1 MHPIIRLSFPA
12 LAATLLFGRPI
23 MNAAEPSSAPD
34 WLEHA
39 VFYEIYPQ
47 SFRDSNGDGIGD
59 LPGIIERLPYLR
71 SLGVTGLWLN
81 PCFES
86 PFRDAG
92 YDVSDFYKVAPRYG
106 TNDDLRNLFAEA
118 RKLGMHVM
126 LDLVAGHTS
135 DQHPW
140 FRESQRHERNR
151 YTDWYIWTNSVW
163 TWSAPN
169 QQVVVGA
176 AERDANYIP
185 NFFYFQPAL
194 NYGYAQPDPKAP
206 WQQPVDAPGPQ
217 AVRAELKNIMRFW
230 FDLGASGFRVDMA
243 GSLVKSDPDGRATAA
258 LWHEFRA
265 WMDRE
270 YPDRAMVSEWS
281 TPQVAIP
288 NGFHMDFLLP
298 FNKPGYVS
306 LFRKI
311 APDATAFFDRSGR
324 GDIRRFLDEF
334 EPLYAATKRQ
344 GFIAIPT
351 GNHDTVPRIGDGK
364 DPRELAVAYAFLLTM
379 PGVPFIYYG
388 DEIGMRSAVGLPSKE
403 GGFGRTGAR
412 TPMQWDASPDA
423 GFSTAPAGR
432 LYLPVDPAPDRPTVA
447 AQEGDPA
454 STLNTV
460 RALIALRQAHPALQ
474 ASGTFTAVVAR
485 AGELPFVYERA
496 KGDERILV
504 AVNPAALPCEV
515 RLPEGV
521 GVNAAQELAGIDR
534 TLAGEPDALRVDER
548 GWSVKLP
555 PVSYA
560 VVKLE

>member
-1 MHPIIRLSFPA
+1 MHSTGQRLVLA
-12 LAATLLFGRPI
+12 IAATLCFGPPI
-23 MNAAEPSSAPD
+23 MSAAESSPASD

-47 SFRDSNGDGIGD
+47 SFLDTNGDGIGD
-59 LPGIIERLPYLR
+59 LRGIIEKLPYLH
-71 SLGVTGLWLN
+71 SLGVTALWIN

-92 YDVSDFYKVAPRYG
+92 YDISDFYRVAPRYG
-106 TNDDLRNLFAEA
+106 TNEDLRTLFAEA
-118 RKLGMHVM
+118 RKLGLRVM

-140 FRESQRHERNR
+140 YRESQRHERNR
-151 YTDWYIWTNSVW
+151 YTDWYIWTDSVW

-185 NFFYFQPAL
+185 NFFCFQPAL
-194 NYGYAQPDPKAP
+194 NYGYAQPDPKLP
-206 WQQPVDAPGPQ
+206 WQQPVDAPGPR
-217 AVRAELKNIMRFW
+217 AVREELKKIMRFW

-243 GSLVKSDPDGRATAA
+243 GSLVKNDPDGRATAA

-270 YPDRAMVSEWS
+270 YPDRALVSEWS
-281 TPQVAIP
+281 EPRVAIP
-288 NGFHMDFLLP
+288 AGFHMDFLLP
-298 FNKPGYVS
+298 FSKPGYKS
-306 LFRKI
+306 LFR
-311 APDATAFFDRSGR
+311 PTTPEATAFFDSSGR

-334 EPLYAATKRQ
+334 EPLYAATRDH

-351 GNHDTVPRIGDGK
+351 GNHDTVPRLGDGK
-364 DPRELAVAYAFLLTM
+364 DPRELDVAYAFLLTM

-388 DEIGMRSAVGLPSKE
+388 DEIGLRSVAGLPSKE

-412 TPMQWDASPDA
+412 TPMQWDASPNA
-423 GFSTAPAGR
+423 GFSAASADR
-432 LYLPVDPAPDRPTVA
+432 LYLPIDSAADRPTVA
-447 AQEGDPA
+447 AQEGDPH

-474 ASGTFTAVVAR
+474 ASGAFAAVVAR
-485 AGELPFVYERA
+485 TGEVPFVYERSS
-496 KGDERILV
+496 GRERILV
-504 AVNPAALPCEV
+504 AVNPAARPCEV
-515 RLPEGV
+515 RLPATVKFSEV
-521 GVNAAQELAGIDR
+521 R
-534 TLAGEPDALRVDER
+534 KLAGEAEAFQDDAR
-548 GWSVKLP
+548 GWTVKLP
-555 PVSYA
+555 AVSYA
-560 VVKLE
+560 VVGID

>member
-1 MHPIIRLSFPA
+1 MS
-12 LAATLLFGRPI
+12 
-23 MNAAEPSSAPD
+23 AAESSAAPA
-34 WLEHA
+34 WLERA

-47 SFRDSNGDGIGD
+47 SYLDTNADGIGD
-59 LPGIIERLPYLR
+59 LRGIIEKLPYLHR
-71 SLGVTGLWLN
+71 LGVTALWIN

-92 YDVSDFYKVAPRYG
+92 YDISDFYRVAPRYG
-106 TNDDLRNLFAEA
+106 TNDDLRTLFAEA
-118 RKLGMHVM
+118 RKLGMRVM

-140 FRESQRHERNR
+140 FRASQSFERNR
-151 YTDWYIWTNSVW
+151 YSDWYIWTDSVW

-206 WQQPVDAPGPQ
+206 WQQPVDAPGPR
-217 AVRAELKNIMRFW
+217 AVREELKKIMRFW

-243 GSLVKSDPDGRATAA
+243 GSLVKNDSDGRATAA
-258 LWHEFRA
+258 LWQEFRA

-270 YPDRAMVSEWS
+270 YPDCALVSEWS
-281 TPQVAIP
+281 EPRVAIP
-288 NGFHMDFLLP
+288 AGFHMDFLLP
-298 FNKPGYVS
+298 FSKPGYKS
-306 LFRKI
+306 LFRPT
-311 APDATAFFDRSGR
+311 APEVTAFFDSSGR

-334 EPLYAATKRQ
+334 EPLYAATREH

-351 GNHDTVPRIGDGK
+351 GNHDTVPRLGDGK

-388 DEIGMRSAVGLPSKE
+388 DEIGMRSVAGLPSKE

-412 TPMQWDASPDA
+412 TPMQWDASPNA
-423 GFSTAPAGR
+423 GFSAAPPGQ
-432 LYLPVDPAPDRPTVA
+432 LYLPIDAAADRPTVA
-447 AQEGDPA
+447 AQEGDPN
-454 STLNTV
+454 STLNVV
-460 RALIALRQAHPALQ
+460 RSLIALREAHPALQ
-474 ASGTFTAVVAR
+474 ASGGFAAVVAE
-485 AGELPFVYERA
+485 AGRLPFVYQRT

-504 AVNPAALPCEV
+504 AVNPAARPCEV
-515 RLPEGV
+515 RLPATARFAE
-521 GVNAAQELAGIDR
+521 AR
-534 TLAGEPDALRVDER
+534 KLAGEAGALQSDAQ
-548 GWSVKLP
+548 GWTVKLP
-555 PVSYA
+555 AVSYA
-560 VVKLE
+560 VVEIR

>member
-1 MHPIIRLSFPA
+1 MHSTGQRLVLA
-12 LAATLLFGRPI
+12 IAATLCFGPPI
-23 MNAAEPSSAPD
+23 MSAAESSPASD

-47 SFRDSNGDGIGD
+47 SFLDTNGDGIGD
-59 LPGIIERLPYLR
+59 LRGIIEKLPYLH
-71 SLGVTGLWLN
+71 SLGVTALWIN

-92 YDVSDFYKVAPRYG
+92 YDISDFYRVAPRYG
-106 TNDDLRNLFAEA
+106 TNEDLRTLFAEA
-118 RKLGMHVM
+118 RKLGLRVM

-140 FRESQRHERNR
+140 YRESQRHERNR
-151 YTDWYIWTNSVW
+151 YTDWYIWTDSVW

-185 NFFYFQPAL
+185 NFFCFQPAL
-194 NYGYAQPDPKAP
+194 NYGYAQPDPKLP
-206 WQQPVDAPGPQ
+206 WQQPVDAPGPR
-217 AVRAELKNIMRFW
+217 AVREELKKIMRFW

-243 GSLVKSDPDGRATAA
+243 GSLVKNDPDGRATAA

-270 YPDRAMVSEWS
+270 YPDRALVSEWS
-281 TPQVAIP
+281 EPRVAIP
-288 NGFHMDFLLP
+288 AGFHMDFLLP
-298 FNKPGYVS
+298 FSKPGYKS
-306 LFRKI
+306 LFR
-311 APDATAFFDRSGR
+311 PTTPEATAFFDSSGR

-334 EPLYAATKRQ
+334 EPLYAATRDH

-351 GNHDTVPRIGDGK
+351 GNHDTVPRLGDGK
-364 DPRELAVAYAFLLTM
+364 DPRELDVAYAFLLTM

-388 DEIGMRSAVGLPSKE
+388 DEIGLRSVAGLPSKE

-412 TPMQWDASPDA
+412 TPMQWDASPNA
-423 GFSTAPAGR
+423 GFSAASADR
-432 LYLPVDPAPDRPTVA
+432 LYLPIDSAADRPTVA
-447 AQEGDPA
+447 AQEGYPH

-474 ASGTFTAVVAR
+474 ASGAFAAVVAR
-485 AGELPFVYERA
+485 TGEVPFVYERSS
-496 KGDERILV
+496 GRERILV
-504 AVNPAALPCEV
+504 AVNPAARPCEV
-515 RLPEGV
+515 RLPATVKFSEV
-521 GVNAAQELAGIDR
+521 R
-534 TLAGEPDALRVDER
+534 KLAGEAEAFQDDAR
-548 GWSVKLP
+548 GWTVKLP
-555 PVSYA
+555 AVSYA
-560 VVKLE
+560 VVGID

>member
-1 MHPIIRLSFPA
+1 MQPPVRLFLPA
-12 LAATLLFGRPI
+12 LAAALFLGRPI
-23 MNAAEPSSAPD
+23 MNAAESSPAPD
-34 WLEHA
+34 WLERA

-59 LPGIIERLPYLR
+59 LRGIIEKLPYLHT
-71 SLGVTGLWLN
+71 LGVTGVWIN

-92 YDVSDFYKVAPRYG
+92 YDITDFYRVAPRYG
-106 TNDDLRNLFAEA
+106 TNDDLRLLFAEA
-118 RKLGMHVM
+118 RKLGIRVM

-140 FRESQRHERNR
+140 FRQSQRHERNR
-151 YTDWYIWTNSVW
+151 YTDWYIWTDSVW
-163 TWSAPN
+163 TWFAPN

-185 NFFYFQPAL
+185 NFFFFQPAL

-206 WQQPVDAPGPQ
+206 WQQPVDAPGPR
-217 AVRAELKNIMRFW
+217 AVREEMKKIMRFW

-243 GSLVKSDPDGRATAA
+243 GSLVKNDPDGRATAA
-258 LWHEFRA
+258 LWHEFRE

-281 TPQVAIP
+281 EPQVAIP
-288 NGFHMDFLLP
+288 AGFHMDFMLP
-298 FNKPGYVS
+298 FSKPGYKS
-306 LFRKI
+306 LFRQTG
-311 APDATAFFDRSGR
+311 ADATAFFDTSGR

-334 EPLYAATKRQ
+334 EPLYAATRGR

-351 GNHDTVPRIGDGK
+351 GNHDTVPRLGDGR
-364 DPRELAVAYAFLLTM
+364 DPRELKVAHAFLLTM

-388 DEIGMRSAVGLPSKE
+388 DEIGMRSVAGLPSKE

-423 GFSTAPAGR
+423 GFSAAPADR
-432 LYLPVDPAPDRPTVA
+432 LYLPIDPAPDRPTVA
-447 AQEGDPA
+447 AQQDGPG
-454 STLNTV
+454 SLLNTV
-460 RALIALRQAHPALQ
+460 RMLIALRQAHPALQ
-474 ASGTFTAVVAR
+474 ASGAFAAVVAR
-485 AGELPFVYERA
+485 AGELPFVYERS
-496 KGDERILV
+496 KNGECILV
-504 AVNPAALPCEV
+504 AINPAARPCEA
-515 RLPEGV
+515 RLPAGFRCS
-521 GVNAAQELAGIDR
+521 AARA
-534 TLAGEPDALRVDER
+534 LAGEAEALRSDAL
-548 GWSVKLP
+548 GWSVQLP

-560 VVKLE
+560 IVRLD